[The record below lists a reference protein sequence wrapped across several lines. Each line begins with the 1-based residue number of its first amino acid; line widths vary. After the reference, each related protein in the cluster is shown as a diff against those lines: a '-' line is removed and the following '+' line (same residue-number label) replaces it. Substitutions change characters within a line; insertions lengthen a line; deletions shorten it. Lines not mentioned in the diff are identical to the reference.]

1 MNQILGEHQGDG
13 ERELVKLMKQ
23 NNADQMAYHGGII
36 VGNQCMH
43 MGQNGDQTLDAM
55 SKAMRPKIKDLT
67 NRKYVRAI
75 NVRMKEILKL
85 WFKLMLVMKSKEYQS
100 DAACREFRENTV
112 AFNKAINDLITKK
125 TSSRV

>member
-1 MNQILGEHQGDG
+1 
-13 ERELVKLMKQ
+13 MKQ